1 MPRRPVASDYYGGLD
16 EVGRPGRWP
25 DLRAVAGSV
34 RAPLPPV
41 HILIHY
47 GLWPDDG
54 DKRDTTND
62 VTDDEIGA
70 ML

>member
-16 EVGRPGRWP
+16 EAEPVATGN
-25 DLRAVAGSV
+25 DLRAVAGYA

-47 GLWPDDG
+47 GLWPDD
-54 DKRDTTND
+54 DTRDTTND

>member
-1 MPRRPVASDYYGGLD
+1 MATGDS
-16 EVGRPGRWP
+16 
-25 DLRAVAGSV
+25 LRAREGTV
-34 RAPLPPV
+34 RAPLAPV

-47 GLWPDDG
+47 GLWPDDN
-54 DKRDTTND
+54 DKRDTAND